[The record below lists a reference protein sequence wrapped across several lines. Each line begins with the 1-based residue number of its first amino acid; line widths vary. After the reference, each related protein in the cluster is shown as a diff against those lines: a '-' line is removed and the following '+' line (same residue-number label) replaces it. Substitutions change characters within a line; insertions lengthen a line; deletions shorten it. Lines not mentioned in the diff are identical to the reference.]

1 MDRPQPPLDER
12 TERLRDLERNLS
24 IRFGNA
30 VLLDTALTHRSFVNE
45 NQDPPREDN
54 ERLEFLGDAVLELCV
69 SDLLVRMHPDFS
81 EGRLS
86 KLRASLVNEQPL
98 ATMAESFDVGSY
110 LLLGRGEETSGGRT
124 KPSILANAFEAILAA
139 VYLDRGYDE
148 AYRFIE
154 RVFGPLLRKDSP
166 DPLYRDYKTNLQEAC
181 QSRFRVIPRYMLLH
195 EYGPDHDK
203 IFHVRLT
210 VADIL
215 TATGTGRNKKE
226 AEQDAA
232 RKALERIEGMVGT
245 PS

>member
-1 MDRPQPPLDER
+1 LDRPQPPLDER

-245 PS
+245 PP

>member
-1 MDRPQPPLDER
+1 MDRPHPPLDER

-24 IRFGNA
+24 VRFGNA

-69 SDLLVRMHPDFS
+69 SDLLIRKHPGFS

-98 ATMAESFDVGSY
+98 ATMAENFDLGSY

-166 DPLYRDYKTNLQEAC
+166 DPLYRDYKTSLQEAC

-232 RKALERIEGMVGT
+232 RKALERIEGMDGT
-245 PS
+245 PL

>member
-245 PS
+245 PP

>member
-12 TERLRDLERNLS
+12 RERLRDLERNLS

-110 LLLGRGEETSGGRT
+110 LLLGRGEEASGGRT

-245 PS
+245 PP

>member
-1 MDRPQPPLDER
+1 LDRPQPPLDER
-12 TERLRDLERNLS
+12 RERLRDLERNLS

-110 LLLGRGEETSGGRT
+110 LLLGRGEEASGGRT

-245 PS
+245 PP

>member
-98 ATMAESFDVGSY
+98 ATMAESFDIGSY

-139 VYLDRGYDE
+139 VYLDRGFDE

-154 RVFGPLLRKDSP
+154 RVFSHLLQKDFP

-232 RKALERIEGMVGT
+232 RKALERIEGMDGT
-245 PS
+245 PL

>member
-54 ERLEFLGDAVLELCV
+54 ERLEFLGDTVLELCV

-245 PS
+245 PP